1 MISKVSSKNKEKHC
15 KKKNSVKK
23 TTIRQK
29 KKKKKRYK
37 ETENSVTGSRT
48 RYICT
53 RYVQA
58 TPRPRPVPSRFSVC
72 AVIYGK
78 DLVSLRCIKGRKEE
92 KREATGR

>member
-23 TTIRQK
+23 TTIRQ

-72 AVIYGK
+72 AVIYRK
-78 DLVSLRCIKGRKEE
+78 DLVSLWCIKRRKEE

>member
-1 MISKVSSKNKEKHC
+1 MVSEVSSKNKEKHC

-29 KKKKKRYK
+29 KKKKRYK
-37 ETENSVTGSRT
+37 ETENSVTRSRT

-58 TPRPRPVPSRFSVC
+58 TLDPDPYPV
-72 AVIYGK
+72 A
-78 DLVSLRCIKGRKEE
+78 SLY
-92 KREATGR
+92 AL

>member
-29 KKKKKRYK
+29 KKKTIQRNRKQRHRESNPVYLHALRAS
-37 ETENSVTGSRT
+37 NSSTQT
-48 RYICT
+48 R
-53 RYVQA
+53 
-58 TPRPRPVPSRFSVC
+58 RFSVC
-72 AVIYGK
+72 AVIYRK

-92 KREATGR
+92 KREATGG